1 MEKLVFILFL
11 LAVFTACNVKTESNE
26 AKYSYNLT
34 NNGCPTGERTFSS
47 FDAYCAGLK
56 SETGNGGCARTIR
69 REIYNNAKCPGD
81 FDSGN

>member
-1 MEKLVFILFL
+1 MKNLVFILVSVN
-11 LAVFTACNVKTESNE
+11 VFSACNVKTESKE

-34 NNGCPTGERTFSS
+34 NNGCPTKEQTFSS

-56 SETGNGGCARTIR
+56 NEVLNDGCARTMR
-69 REIYNNAKCPGD
+69 REIYISAKCPGD

>member
-1 MEKLVFILFL
+1 MKKITLILFSL
-11 LAVFTACNVKTESNE
+11 SILTSCNVKTESNE

-34 NNGCPTGERTFSS
+34 NNGCPTKEQTFSS
-47 FDAYCAGLK
+47 FDSYCAGLK
-56 SETGNGGCARTIR
+56 NETLNEGCARTMR